1 MMETS
6 QANPSAEVT
15 RWDAAQAARAMGLA
29 DEPPVPA
36 PLPHRTRIIAPAVA
50 AAGVLMAIAALSA
63 VIWPDVPHGRLERAL
78 ISGTNASDGA
88 SNPDTFTG
96 ASMQFPQS
104 TAALTVTL
112 GLAVCP
118 IVEASEVIMWG
129 PDSVSDCA
137 WAQGADT
144 WCGQIG
150 PVPTF
155 AAAPRY
161 VSAGSGTSAAVLANG
176 TVVVWG
182 PNAYSENDVP
192 AGLPPIREVAVGGVG
207 NGGFVVCV
215 DTSNAV
221 HCWGRNNAGQTSA
234 PQDLSGVSHVAAGG
248 DFAEALLV
256 DGTVRCWGEQWYG
269 QCDVP
274 ADLPPARAI
283 AAGWRFS
290 VVICADGTARCWG
303 ANEYGQCNVPSNL
316 MDVVGI
322 DAGDVHAVAVRG
334 DGTVACWG
342 WNQNGQFD
350 VPPGLNDV
358 VRASAGWGHTV
369 ALRRD
374 GSVVQWGANDYNEFK
389 NLPVGPSRITAI
401 DAGYFHTVALV
412 TPPCVG
418 DIFQDDLVNGAD
430 LGALLSYWGPVT
442 SAPASALCD
451 LDQDGNVNGADLGLL
466 LANWGSCGG

>member
-1 MMETS
+1 MTELPP
-6 QANPSAEVT
+6 ANPSNDVG
-15 RWDAAQAARAMGLA
+15 RWDAEQAARAMGIA
-29 DEPPVPA
+29 AEPLVPA
-36 PLPHRTRIIAPAVA
+36 SLPTRTRIIP
-50 AAGVLMAIAALSA
+50 AALSA
-63 VIWPDVPHGRLERAL
+63 SGVCLASAALIGVFWADLPHARLGRAL
-78 ISGTNASDGA
+78 ISGTNASEGA
-88 SNPDTFTG
+88 STHDAFNG

-104 TAALTVTL
+104 TTTMTVIL

-129 PDSVSDCA
+129 PDSVGDCA
-137 WAQGADT
+137 WAQGAGT

-161 VSAGSGTSAAVLANG
+161 VSAGSGTSAAVLANDQ
-176 TVVVWG
+176 VVVWG
-182 PNAYSENDVP
+182 PNAYGENDVP

-207 NGGFVVCV
+207 NLGFVVCV

-221 HCWGRNNAGQTSA
+221 HCWGRNSAGQATA
-234 PQDLSGVSHVAAGG
+234 PVDLAATSHVAAGG
-248 DFAEALLV
+248 DFAEALQA
-256 DGTVRCWGEQWYG
+256 DGTVRCWGEQYYG
-269 QCDVP
+269 QCNVP
-274 ADLPPARAI
+274 AGLPPVKAI

-290 VVICADGTARCWG
+290 AVICADGTVRCWG
-303 ANEYGQCNVPSNL
+303 ANDYGQCNVPATL
-316 MDVVGI
+316 VDVVDI
-322 DAGDVHAVAVRG
+322 DAGDVHAVAVKG
-334 DGTVACWG
+334 DGTVSCWG

-374 GSVVQWGANDYNEFK
+374 GSVVQWGANDYNGFK

-401 DAGYFHTVALV
+401 DAGYFHTVAIV
-412 TPPCVG
+412 SPPCNG
-418 DIFQDDLVNGAD
+418 DIFQDGLVNGAD

-451 LDQDGNVNGADLGLL
+451 LDDDGVVGGGDLGIL
-466 LANWGSCGG
+466 LADWGPCGD